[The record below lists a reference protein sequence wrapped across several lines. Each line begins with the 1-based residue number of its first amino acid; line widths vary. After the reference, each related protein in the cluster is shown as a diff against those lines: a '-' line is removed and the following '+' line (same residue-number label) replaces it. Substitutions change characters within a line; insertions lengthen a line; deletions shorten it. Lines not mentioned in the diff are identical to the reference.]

1 MVGLAMRLFFRGRY
15 GFAFAAIAGALC
27 GCSPSQNNANSGMN
41 TQTVPVSTSNT
52 PSSTSSPKSPAS
64 QNANSQ
70 FQVEALPTS
79 GSSSANWGADKGEKS
94 KSPSFERGRLLSRGG
109 GAGGGTQAPPVDPYA
124 ARYSKDR
131 LEKAAVIRNYA
142 SVSVMPVGIDAFVKT
157 AWTSG
162 MVHIRLALLGP
173 LDNLKTFNRTQ
184 NDVKLTFQDHAGNP
198 LQVIIVPM
206 SEMKEAP
213 PSTNFGTPTYVV
225 EGSMECPLELYEE
238 YYQWMF
244 EWE

>member
-1 MVGLAMRLFFRGRY
+1 MSFFFRGRSV
-15 GFAFAAIAGALC
+15 FAVAAIAGALC
-27 GCSPSQNNANSGMN
+27 GCSPSLNSANSGMN
-41 TQTVPVSTSNT
+41 TQTVPVSTSNSSS
-52 PSSTSSPKSPAS
+52 PSSTSSSKSSAS
-64 QNANSQ
+64 RSVNTQ
-70 FQVEALPTS
+70 FQVEALPKS
-79 GSSSANWGADKGEKS
+79 GSSSANWGADKGETS
-94 KSPSFERGRLLSRGG
+94 KSPAFERGRLLRRGG
-109 GAGGGTQAPPVDPYA
+109 GAGSGTAAPPVDPYA

-225 EGSMECPLELYEE
+225 EGSMECPLELYEQ